1 LRYRYCKTFGL
12 NPATENVTL
21 QDLINFQ
28 AWWNYETKNQGW
40 DNTML
45 HQGGWK
51 LSQTLDQN
59 YLSVIADLLRILAYQ
74 KTDLDK
80 VYNHIEFGV
89 LRMLY
94 PDDTVIDENVVA
106 EHKRKILSAKKP
118 NENKQQ
124 CLQMY

>member
-1 LRYRYCKTFGL
+1 
-12 NPATENVTL
+12 
-21 QDLINFQ
+21 
-28 AWWNYETKNQGW
+28 
-40 DNTML
+40 M
-45 HQGGWK
+45 
-51 LSQTLDQN
+51 SQTLDQN